1 MANLQTIQKIGPI
14 LDLFTAECPEW
25 GVREVAATVGIPRST
40 AHSVMASLVETGL
53 LQCRARGRYRIGW
66 RVVELSEALRGT
78 IDVRSCAAPHLDR
91 LVETHGETCHLAVLE
106 RGRILYV
113 DKLLGTHNISVR
125 GANVGARLEAHST
138 AVGKVL
144 LAQLEHA
151 ELSRMIDGAP
161 LRRHT
166 ATTVT
171 DPTALRATLRQVRGT
186 GYAVDLGET
195 IPEVHC
201 VAAPVRDEMGSVVAA
216 VSVSVPASRF
226 RARRAELTRAV
237 VETARG
243 VSRDLVDAAAPQ
255 PASALPAAVVGL
267 ERTAS

>member
-14 LDLFTAECPEW
+14 LDLFTTACPEW
-25 GVREVAATVGIPRST
+25 GVREVAAAIGIPRST

-53 LQCRARGRYRIGW
+53 LQCRTRGRYRIGW

-91 LVETHGETCHLAVLE
+91 LVETYGETCHLAVLE
-106 RGRILYV
+106 RGRVLYV

-144 LAQLEHA
+144 LAQLDQA
-151 ELSRMIDGAP
+151 ELTRMIDGAP

-171 DPTALRATLRQVRGT
+171 DPSVLRAELRGVAAAGL
-186 GYAVDLGET
+186 GVDLGET

-201 VAAPVRDEMGSVVAA
+201 VAAPVRDGMGSVVAA

-226 RARRAELTRAV
+226 LVRRAELGRAV
-237 VETARG
+237 VETARA
-243 VSRDLVDAAAPQ
+243 VSRDLVDAENPAAPVV
-255 PASALPAAVVGL
+255 PIERSAS
-267 ERTAS
+267 